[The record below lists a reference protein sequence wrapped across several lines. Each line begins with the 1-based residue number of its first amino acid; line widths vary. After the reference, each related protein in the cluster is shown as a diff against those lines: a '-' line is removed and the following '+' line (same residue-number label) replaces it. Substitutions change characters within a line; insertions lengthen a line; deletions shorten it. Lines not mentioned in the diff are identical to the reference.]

1 MYPKRIPW
9 PSLLLLIVGS
19 LGCNLITPQPTAGP
33 ALPATIT
40 PLSAGT
46 PLTSP
51 TATPGPTPVLPTC
64 APAGWFAYVVAAGD
78 TLYDLAL
85 TTGASIDTLVAANC
99 LTNADQIVEG
109 QVLALP
115 IPLPSGAQPPGY
127 YLIAPDDNGQS
138 GLAVGCGDSAV
149 FVTTGSPSSGD
160 PATDLRFALGAML
173 AYRASASGSGLIN
186 AFEDSPLA
194 VQSVTLTGDRA
205 EVALSGNLTLGGAC
219 ANPRVEAQ
227 LLLTI
232 FEQPAVNSASITVD
246 GRNLKQILDA
256 SGLQGTTAVYTRAD
270 LP

>member
-1 MYPKRIPW
+1 MPPKRIPW
-9 PSLLLLIVGS
+9 LGLLLLIAGS
-19 LGCNLITPQPTAGP
+19 LGCNLLTPQPTAGP
-33 ALPATIT
+33 RLPATIT
-40 PLSAGT
+40 PLFAGT
-46 PLTSP
+46 PLVSP
-51 TATPGPTPVLPTC
+51 TATPGPTPVLPAC

-85 TTGASIDTLVAANC
+85 TSGTTIDALVTANC
-99 LTNADQIVEG
+99 LTDADQIVEG

-138 GLAVGCGDSAV
+138 GPAVGCGDSAV
-149 FVTTGSPSSGD
+149 FVTTGNPSSGD

-186 AFEDSPLA
+186 AFEDSALT
-194 VQSVTLTGDRA
+194 VQNVTVNGDYA

-219 ANPRVEAQ
+219 AAPRIEAQ
-227 LLLTI
+227 ILLTI
-232 FEQPAVNSASITVD
+232 FELPEIESALITVN
-246 GRNLKQILDA
+246 GRNLKQALDA
-256 SGLQGTTAVYTRAD
+256 SGLQGPTTYTRAG

>member
-1 MYPKRIPW
+1 MPPKRIPW
-9 PSLLLLIVGS
+9 LGLLLLIAGS
-19 LGCNLITPQPTAGP
+19 LGCNLLAPQPTAGP
-33 ALPATIT
+33 RLPATIT

-46 PLTSP
+46 PLISP

-85 TTGASIDTLVAANC
+85 TSGTSVDALVAANC
-99 LTNADQIVEG
+99 LTDADQIVEG

-115 IPLPSGAQPPGY
+115 IPLSSGARPPGY

-138 GLAVGCGDSAV
+138 GPAVGCGDSAV
-149 FVTTGSPSSGD
+149 FVTTGNPSSGD

-186 AFEDSPLA
+186 AFEGSALTVQNVA
-194 VQSVTLTGDRA
+194 VNGDYA
-205 EVALSGNLTLGGAC
+205 EVALSGSLRLGGVC

-227 LLLTI
+227 LILTI
-232 FEQPAVNSASITVD
+232 FELPTINSTQITVD
-246 GRNLKQILDA
+246 GRNLKQIVDA
-256 SGLQGTTAVYTRAD
+256 SGLQGADAQYTRAD